1 MSSPPPEQ
9 APNGR
14 WRSNGRRAALGT
26 LDAMLGEEPNVQ
38 LLRKSLQAEFTDD
51 PVLFFKNIVMPLL
64 PKTMLDTEAG
74 DQTPEA
80 KAEAMQKALRD
91 LESATAAVELAGG
104 AGSNA

>member
-64 PKTMLDTEAG
+64 PKTMLDTEA
-74 DQTPEA
+74 
-80 KAEAMQKALRD
+80 MQKALRD